1 MRISWLGLF
10 AHQGITTKGGIL
22 AIEVAA
28 NFSAATDFKLMH
40 LVTCGAMLGS
50 VPQLFS
56 NACNWSKERNH
67 SIIQQRLL
75 ATEGNARPSALGISP
90 DSFTVL
96 MSGKGGTRLWAV

>member
-75 ATEGNARPSALGISP
+75 ATEGVLSSLFAVVKQASSVTLFPCDRPLFSS
-90 DSFTVL
+90 
-96 MSGKGGTRLWAV
+96 SG